1 MTTGQRIAQKRKEL
15 ELSQEALGA
24 ELGVSRQSI
33 YKWESDAALP
43 EIDKLVALSR
53 RFGVTVGWLLGV
65 EDAAEPPA
73 GESGELTD
81 MQLKMVEEIVARYR
95 EAKPVRRRR
104 WPWVLLVLLLLV
116 AGNNLSH
123 RLDEI
128 KQQYNGL
135 QYAVYDVT
143 DQIDSIS
150 NRVETILK
158 AQNSLAADYGSEIA
172 ASNLAANTVTFS
184 VYAVPRTYVEGL
196 SVEFIAENGTETSSM
211 VGRAVESTDRRFS
224 ATVSIHLTDSISLS
238 ALFVYPDG
246 TQQTQLLDTY
256 SYLYTNSM
264 SMDANIVD
272 SDLQGKASYENG
284 VLTLLPTDFAAEVI
298 QYDDSVLPETASPA
312 SVKLGLFKNR
322 QLIAWAEELDA
333 QPDSFH
339 GFEGYTFYCTP
350 KSYVPCTRAIFFQR
364 PCLSR
369 TNSAGSSSAKPSP
382 APMCWQ
388 RTVRWNGR
396 RTITITMRP
405 FPTGTSDDSFTAPP
419 PFSEAGL
426 CCFLY
431 ITFFEILP
439 EFLRIAVVFRRIA
452 CYHTGK
458 QQSAEFFM
466 CKS

>member
-81 MQLKMVEEIVARYR
+81 TQLKMVEEIVDRYR
-95 EAKPVRRRR
+95 EAKPAPKRR
-104 WPWVLLVLLLLV
+104 WWVWGLLVLLLLLLLRR
-116 AGNNLSH
+116 GTSLSH

-135 QYAVYDVT
+135 QYAVHDVT
-143 DQIDSIS
+143 NQIGSIS
-150 NRVETILK
+150 NRVEAILK
-158 AQNSLAADYGSEIA
+158 AQNSLAAYYGSEIA

-196 SVEFIAENGTETSSM
+196 SVEFIAENGTETSNV
-211 VGRAVESTDRRFS
+211 VGRAEEGTDRRFS
-224 ATVSIHLTDSISLS
+224 ATVSIHLTDSITLS

-256 SYLYTNSM
+256 SYLYSGSM

-272 SDLQGKASYENG
+272 SDLQGNASYENG

-339 GFEGYTFYCTP
+339 GFEGYTFYHTP
-350 KSYVPCTRAIFFQR
+350 ELSIPFTPGDIWSAAVLITDQFGRQLICEGTLGTYVLTEDGTLEWPPDDYHYNA
-364 PCLSR
+364 PLSD
-369 TNSAGSSSAKPSP
+369 
-382 APMCWQ
+382 
-388 RTVRWNGR
+388 WN
-396 RTITITMRP
+396 
-405 FPTGTSDDSFTAPP
+405 FD
-419 PFSEAGL
+419 
-426 CCFLY
+426 
-431 ITFFEILP
+431 
-439 EFLRIAVVFRRIA
+439 
-452 CYHTGK
+452 
-458 QQSAEFFM
+458 
-466 CKS
+466 

>member
-33 YKWESDAALP
+33 YKWESDSALP

-135 QYAVYDVT
+135 QYAVHDVT

-246 TQQTQLLDTY
+246 TQQTQLLDTS

-350 KSYVPCTRAIFFQR
+350 KSYVPCTPGDIFSAAVLITDQFGRQLICEAISGTYVLAEDGTLEW
-364 PCLSR
+364 PPDDYHYNAPLSD
-369 TNSAGSSSAKPSP
+369 
-382 APMCWQ
+382 
-388 RTVRWNGR
+388 WNFG
-396 RTITITMRP
+396 
-405 FPTGTSDDSFTAPP
+405 
-419 PFSEAGL
+419 
-426 CCFLY
+426 
-431 ITFFEILP
+431 
-439 EFLRIAVVFRRIA
+439 
-452 CYHTGK
+452 
-458 QQSAEFFM
+458 
-466 CKS
+466 

>member
-135 QYAVYDVT
+135 QYAVHDVT

-272 SDLQGKASYENG
+272 SDFQGKASYENG

-298 QYDDSVLPETASPA
+298 QYDDSV
-312 SVKLGLFKNR
+312 
-322 QLIAWAEELDA
+322 
-333 QPDSFH
+333 
-339 GFEGYTFYCTP
+339 
-350 KSYVPCTRAIFFQR
+350 
-364 PCLSR
+364 
-369 TNSAGSSSAKPSP
+369 
-382 APMCWQ
+382 
-388 RTVRWNGR
+388 
-396 RTITITMRP
+396 
-405 FPTGTSDDSFTAPP
+405 
-419 PFSEAGL
+419 
-426 CCFLY
+426 
-431 ITFFEILP
+431 
-439 EFLRIAVVFRRIA
+439 
-452 CYHTGK
+452 
-458 QQSAEFFM
+458 
-466 CKS
+466 